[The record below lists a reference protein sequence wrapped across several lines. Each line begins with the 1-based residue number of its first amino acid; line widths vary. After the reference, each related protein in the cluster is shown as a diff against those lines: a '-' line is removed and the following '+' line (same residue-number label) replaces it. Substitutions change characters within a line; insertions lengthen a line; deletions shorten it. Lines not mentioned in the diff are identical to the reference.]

1 MKTRL
6 CHLLGIEYPI
16 IQGGMSLIANAEL
29 AAAVSN
35 AGGLG
40 VISPNAGMAP
50 EADMVENLRRQIRKA
65 HRLTSKPFG
74 VNLPLTQVM
83 INELI
88 EVAINERVSVAVT
101 GRGNP
106 AIYTSYL
113 KEAGVKVLH
122 VVASVKHARKAEEGG
137 VDTVIA
143 EGFESGGHGGFDE
156 VPTFVLV
163 PQVVD
168 AVAIPV
174 VAAGGIADAR
184 GLIAALALG
193 AEGVQ
198 IGTRFFASTECI
210 AHQKAKEA
218 IVRASDT
225 DTVMTCR
232 RFEPGRVLKN
242 EVAARVVEMESSG
255 ATASEILDFLG
266 TNRGRQGELDGDLVN
281 GEVYCGA
288 IAGMIKE
295 IVSAR
300 EIVNSLIDDSA
311 EVVARLNRIRG

>member
-1 MKTRL
+1 
-6 CHLLGIEYPI
+6 
-16 IQGGMSLIANAEL
+16 
-29 AAAVSN
+29 
-35 AGGLG
+35 
-40 VISPNAGMAP
+40 
-50 EADMVENLRRQIRKA
+50 
-65 HRLTSKPFG
+65 
-74 VNLPLTQVM
+74 M

-168 AVAIPV
+168 AVAMPV

>member
-1 MKTRL
+1 
-6 CHLLGIEYPI
+6 
-16 IQGGMSLIANAEL
+16 MSLIANAEL